1 MQAAV
6 WQLRKIVVNEE
17 KLAAHGNEKDSDSD
31 LIDSNWEHVSLMTWA
46 CHETAC
52 TFCHAVML
60 SLMLGN

>member
-1 MQAAV
+1 MAM
-6 WQLRKIVVNEE
+6 RR
-17 KLAAHGNEKDSDSD
+17 NEKDSAID
-31 LIDSNWEHVSLMTWA
+31 LIEEQLFYFMTWA